1 MSQKKIS
8 IRYFAKIREMVGK
21 SEEECETQAA
31 TVADLRAELVAR
43 GGVYENA
50 LKASQ
55 VLRTAVNQ
63 YMVAEETP
71 IADGDEVAFFPPV
84 TGG

>member
-1 MSQKKIS
+1 MSSKKID
-8 IRYFAKIREMVGK
+8 IRYFAKVREVIGL
-21 SEEECETQAA
+21 SEEVFETQAA
-31 TVADLRAELVAR
+31 TVAELRTELMNR
-43 GGVYENA
+43 GGGYEAA
-50 LKASQ
+50 LQAGQ

-71 IADGDEVAFFPPV
+71 INDGDEVAFFPPV